1 MSVQES
7 TAERD
12 VAVSME
18 VSHQLREESGRV
30 VMTPRPRPRNF
41 GAWLEQ
47 SGGGDTLPS
56 TDTQLPVLVV
66 GAGPAGL
73 AAMSALR
80 EAGVDFEGI
89 EFHSGVGGIWD
100 QANPLSTVY
109 DSLTTNTSRFTTHL
123 GASMPADWPA
133 YPHHRQAHGYLRKFA
148 DEARLLPHIRFL
160 TSFEGARKTE
170 RNTWI
175 AALRSVGEHQSAARE
190 YRAIVLATGL
200 NNKKNRIFPE
210 ALRAQAVAAG
220 LDVIHACDYRNPL
233 GYADKRVL
241 VVGLGVS
248 GADIAT
254 EVSRVADRT
263 LLSYRTVP
271 WIVPLN
277 VLGQPGDLASLGP
290 ASRLPYRMQ
299 RECFRMLCALTIG
312 RPGHYGLPAPTD
324 QLWDRFVISNR
335 GIREALK
342 SGRVTACPAVSAFEG
357 GCAVFSEDRRPEPID
372 AVVFATG
379 YERRYPLLDQVP
391 PGNQSLCECLPFL
404 VFHPTDCSLAY
415 LSEAIAPCGAWS
427 IFLEQGRAIAA
438 FFAAEKR
445 HSRRAA
451 EFNLRRSLPSPDVK
465 GQWYQ
470 KEDGFHVDAG
480 IYLRTLRTLSAWL
493 SDGRSPS
500 GPSLE
505 TQGVLTRTS

>member
-1 MSVQES
+1 
-7 TAERD
+7 
-12 VAVSME
+12 ME
-18 VSHQLREESGRV
+18 VSHQLGEEAGPAV
-30 VMTPRPRPRNF
+30 AALRPHPRNF
-41 GAWLEQ
+41 AAWLQQPGAGEP
-47 SGGGDTLPS
+47 LPR
-56 TDTQLPVLVV
+56 TDSHLPVLVV

-80 EAGVDFEGI
+80 EAGVEFEGI

-123 GASMPADWPA
+123 GPAMPGDWPA
-133 YPHHRQAHGYLRKFA
+133 YPHHRQAHGYLAKFA
-148 DEARLLPHIRFL
+148 DEARLLPRIRFL

-175 AALRSVGEHQSAARE
+175 AALRSVGNHKSDARE

-210 ALRAQAVAAG
+210 ALRTQAVAAG
-220 LDVIHACDYRNPL
+220 MDVVHACDYRNPL
-233 GYADKRVL
+233 PYAGKRVL
-241 VVGLGVS
+241 VMGLGVS
-248 GADIAT
+248 GADIAS
-254 EVSRVADRT
+254 EVSRVAERT

-277 VLGQPGDLASLGP
+277 VLGKPGDLASLGP
-290 ASRLPYRMQ
+290 ASRLPFRLQ
-299 RECFRMLCALTIG
+299 RECFRMLCAVTVG

-324 QLWDRFVISNR
+324 QLWDRFVISDR

-342 SGRVTACPAVSAFEG
+342 SGRVTARPAVAAFEG
-357 GCAVFSEDRRPEPID
+357 GCAVFSEGARPEPID
-372 AVVFATG
+372 AVIFATG

-391 PGNQSLCECLPFL
+391 PGSQSLSESLPFL
-404 VFHPTDCSLAY
+404 LFHPTDCSLAY
-415 LSEAIAPCGAWS
+415 VSEAIAPCGAWS

-438 FFAAEKR
+438 FYAAEQR
-445 HSRRAA
+445 SSRRAA
-451 EFNLRRSLPSPDVK
+451 EFNLRRSLASPDVK

-480 IYLRTLRTLSAWL
+480 RYLRTLRTLSTWL
-493 SDGRSPS
+493 SDGRPAP
-500 GPSLE
+500 GLSL
-505 TQGVLTRTS
+505 

>member
-1 MSVQES
+1 
-7 TAERD
+7 
-12 VAVSME
+12 ME
-18 VSHQLREESGRV
+18 FSPQLGLEVGRV
-30 VMTPRPRPRNF
+30 ITAPRPRPRNF
-41 GAWLEQ
+41 AAWLEQ
-47 SGGGDTLPS
+47 PGAGDTLPR
-56 TDTQLPVLVV
+56 TDSHLPVLVV

-123 GASMPADWPA
+123 GPAMPGDWPA
-133 YPHHRQAHGYLRKFA
+133 YPHHRQARGYLQNFA
-148 DEARLLPHIRFL
+148 DEAQLLPRIRLL

-170 RNTWI
+170 RNTWM
-175 AALRSVGEHQSAARE
+175 AALRSVGDHKSAARE

-200 NNKKNRIFPE
+200 NNKKNRLFPE
-210 ALRAQAVAAG
+210 ALRAQAMAAG
-220 LDVIHACDYRNPL
+220 LDVSHACDYRNPVR
-233 GYADKRVL
+233 YAGKRVL

-254 EVSRVADRT
+254 EVSRVAERT

-277 VLGQPGDLASLGP
+277 VLGKPGDLASLGP
-290 ASRLPYRMQ
+290 ASRLPFRLQ
-299 RECFRMLCALTIG
+299 RRCFQMFCALTIG
-312 RPGHYGLPAPTD
+312 RPGHYGLPAPPD
-324 QLWDRFVISNR
+324 QLWDRFVISDR

-342 SGRVTACPAVSAFEG
+342 SARVAARPAVAAFEG
-357 GCAVFSEDRRPEPID
+357 GCAVFSGDARPEPID
-372 AVVFATG
+372 AVIFATG

-391 PGNQSLCECLPFL
+391 PGSQSLGESLPFL
-404 VFHPTDCSLAY
+404 LFHPTDCSLAY
-415 LSEAIAPCGAWS
+415 LSEVIAPCGAWS

-438 FFAAEKR
+438 FFAAEQR
-445 HSRRAA
+445 NSGRAA
-451 EFNLRRSLPSPDVK
+451 EFNLRRSFASPDVK

-480 IYLRTLRTLSAWL
+480 MYLRTLRTLSEWL
-493 SDGRSPS
+493 SDGRSS
-500 GPSLE
+500 GVAVSPPGADARAS
-505 TQGVLTRTS
+505 